1 MSWLEIIV
9 IAIIQGATEFFPV
22 SSLGHAVIIPG
33 FFGWEALQS
42 DPGFLAF
49 LVILH
54 FGTAISLLAYF
65 WRDWIGLLAAFSP
78 RPSVERRRAQR
89 LILMLVIGTIPV
101 AVLGLAFNH
110 AVKVLF
116 ATPIMASIFLI
127 ANGALLYFGDR
138 PVRHPRADLDHITWR
153 QALFVGLMQCLALL
167 PGISR
172 SGASIIGGLMIGLTE
187 AEAAHLSFLLAT
199 PAIFGAGV
207 LEIPKLMRLEQGVID
222 PMGALAGAVI
232 AGLFAYAS
240 IIVLMRWLK
249 GHNLHALRP
258 FAGYCAALG
267 LASLIFYA
275 LKA

>member
-22 SSLGHAVIIPG
+22 SSLGHAVIVPG
-33 FFGWEALQS
+33 LFGWEALQS

-49 LVILH
+49 LIILH
-54 FGTAISLLAYF
+54 FGTAIALLLYF
-65 WRDWIGLLAAFSP
+65 WRDWIGLLAAF
-78 RPSVERRRAQR
+78 RPQKSAESQRARR
-89 LILMLVIGTIPV
+89 LIFMLVIGTVPV

-110 AVKVLF
+110 AIKMLF
-116 ATPIMASIFLI
+116 ATPIVASVFLI

-138 PVRHPRADLDHITWR
+138 PAR
-153 QALFVGLMQCLALL
+153 QARSNLDAITIRQVLFVGFMQCLALI

-207 LEIPKLMRLEQGVID
+207 LEIPKLMRLEHGVID
-222 PMGALAGAVI
+222 IWGAIAGAVI
-232 AGLFAYAS
+232 AGVLAFLS
-240 IIVLMRWLK
+240 IVILMAWLK
-249 GHNLHALRP
+249 GRNLHALRP
-258 FAGYCAALG
+258 FAGYCAVAG
-267 LASLIFYA
+267 FGSLVFY
-275 LKA
+275 LV